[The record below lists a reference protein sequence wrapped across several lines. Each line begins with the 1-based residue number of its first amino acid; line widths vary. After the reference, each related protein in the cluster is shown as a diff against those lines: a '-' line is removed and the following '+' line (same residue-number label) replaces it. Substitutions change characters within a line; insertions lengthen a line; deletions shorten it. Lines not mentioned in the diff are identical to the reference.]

1 MIEIITL
8 ILCGANAAHKISVS
22 LILLLL
28 FTRKGIGSGQGSN
41 SDMGGKVYCPECY
54 QPYSANLKICPKCGH
69 PRK

>member
-8 ILCGANAAHKISVS
+8 ILCGTNTIVS

>member
-8 ILCGANAAHKISVS
+8 ILCGANTIVS
-22 LILLLL
+22 LVLLLL
-28 FTRKGIGSGQGSN
+28 FTRKGIGSGQGPN

>member
-8 ILCGANAAHKISVS
+8 VLCGVNTIVS

-28 FTRKGIGSGQGSN
+28 FTRKGVGSSQGSN

-54 QPYSANLKICPKCGH
+54 EPYSANLKICPKCGH
-69 PRK
+69 ARK